1 MQRLVVFQIGNR
13 QLGVNM
19 ELTGSI
25 ETAAGLLEHQESD
38 VLMINGE
45 EVPLYDLAA
54 VFGNAPS
61 SLGPESRKV
70 MLIRTRE
77 RRLAL
82 IVDRVDRVIEA
93 ESGEIAPLPP
103 VFTGPALACFPR
115 VLVRDGALI
124 PLLSPEGMAGTV
136 GIKNRDNEHPSWK
149 RMHP

>member
-1 MQRLVVFQIGNR
+1 MQRLVIFQIGNR

-25 ETAAGLLEHQESD
+25 EAAAGLLDQQGSN

-70 MLIRTRE
+70 MLVRTRE

-82 IVDRVDRVIEA
+82 VVDRVDRVIEA
-93 ESGEIAPLPP
+93 ESEEIAPLPP

-115 VLVRDGALI
+115 VLVRESELI
-124 PLLSPEGMAGTV
+124 LLLNPEGMAEAV
-136 GIKNRDNEHPSWK
+136 GIKP
-149 RMHP
+149 

>member
-1 MQRLVVFQIGNR
+1 MQRLVIFQIGNR

-25 ETAAGLLEHQESD
+25 EAAAGLLDQQGSN

-45 EVPLYDLAA
+45 EVALYDLAA

-70 MLIRTRE
+70 MLVKTRE

-82 IVDRVDRVIEA
+82 VVDRVDRVIEA
-93 ESGEIAPLPP
+93 ESEEIAPLPP

-115 VLVRDGALI
+115 VLVRESELI
-124 PLLSPEGMAGTV
+124 LLLNPEGMAEAV
-136 GIKNRDNEHPSWK
+136 GIKDWDTEHSSCE
-149 RMHP
+149 RVHP